1 MPTIDNLTIEIE
13 SDASQAADSLD
24 RLTASLEKIK
34 TQIGKFRSSIPAI
47 RELDR
52 IKESMAGI
60 DSGAVSSLNALTA
73 ALEKTGALSGIRI
86 SSSIGNQLKSI
97 AASTRELSGVD
108 WGELKTMTDSIKPL
122 SEIQKASGLT
132 STVNALKKLPDALQA
147 VNDLDPSKFGEFA
160 DRCEELRLATEP
172 LGDNMR
178 NIADGFDAMTPA
190 IQEAVQQN
198 AQLVQ
203 STDKVNDSMTNT
215 VKGVIKFGAVVYGLR
230 RAFNYA
236 MDAFEASNDY
246 VESLNLAEVAMG
258 NGAKAAVEYAQRVED
273 LVGIDVSSW
282 VTQIGTFNQQ
292 LQGFGIPEATAN
304 HMSQQLTQLG
314 YDIQSVFNV
323 KDIGSVMDKLS
334 SGISGQIKG
343 MREYGVELSVAAMQE
358 YALAHGITQSWNS
371 MSQAQKATLRYS
383 KIMES
388 TTRIQH
394 DLARTIVTPANSLR
408 ILSSQFGIAQR
419 YMGQIVSVIAARVI
433 PAFQTIVQVVGAAA
447 QAIASFF
454 GFTLPDISSISS
466 GLGGA
471 AGGAEDLEAALG
483 GAGGAA
489 HDVAN
494 EVKGLLAS
502 WDEINVI
509 QQEASAATPGGGGG
523 GAGGA
528 GELGDLWGLGDYSYD
543 FLDGVQS
550 KVKDIL
556 AGVAV
561 WWDKWSPA
569 VYGLLG
575 GIGAFLATN
584 LLANWALSAW
594 DTVKAAGGLLG
605 YLRKMNKGTAIA
617 LGVAGLTAGFIT
629 MEQSMEKILTTEN
642 GWAKYWDVFTLGLV
656 EAVGVGALSG
666 FMLGGPVGAL
676 IGGLAGIATGVAAVL
691 TAYNNVRRARLHDEF
706 SALFGDVSLTT
717 EQIKALSDTLTY
729 SPFYAQAEIA
739 LSGYAKVKTD
749 LAEAKTSL
757 EGLAKTH
764 WLISLG
770 VMTGEAAE
778 QAFTSQLNQAVEDLQ
793 QIIYDNNSSVKIMTD
808 LVYGEASEES
818 ARVGRITSS
827 MDALLKDLGKQAQ
840 DAFNEAWADGLYT
853 IDEQA
858 AVNSILQQMSNIQAR
873 LNRAYGTGEIEAS
886 LMGIDFTNLD
896 WASRDALYDSVME
909 NIAGRR
915 EIDEQLRAAHAGGL
929 AVLAEEA
936 LIALEE
942 DPTNAVKQA
951 DYDAALKDY
960 QDFVAG
966 TTKTAQDM
974 NDNLT
979 YWDNYAS
986 GMAKDIFLTEDVIE
1000 HFAGAFGS
1008 VGEAFDVGNWYLLD
1022 DWAAYVENIEAQLAH
1037 GISGDMVQGE
1047 FDTFFMNLTGEYIR
1061 GMAQVKKSI
1070 NPEDAQALWDNV
1082 MPWMTEQQAMLA
1094 EARASGAE
1102 VVNAYRDEMLTA
1114 ARAGAAT
1121 DNLDMQQYLFGA
1133 MFFDTGVSAQLLD
1146 LVKLDADQIGVAWA
1160 QGYLDSLSFVQDE
1173 VGQWYVDFG
1182 NGQTRYFNEMSDTM
1196 KTNFADALGVDLA
1209 AYLPDVTGAMSE
1221 ALTAE
1226 QPVVQGLEYA
1236 EVYGPSKEE
1245 FVNAQ
1250 KEWMTNTV
1258 DPIFTPVAQ
1267 ALNTAELFDPSLK
1280 QTFTDVQTWHSDTE
1294 NETKL
1299 TAYAPDMRNIT
1310 SGMNDTLSDAKV
1322 WRKNMDML
1330 LNLGGSR
1337 GVGIGGVIRTDYAT
1351 APASYEAARMAIPT
1365 INMYAEGGMPKEGQL
1380 FIANEQGPE
1389 LVGRIGGQSAVANND
1404 QIVDGIADGVE
1415 YANREVVRRL
1425 DRLIDETRQNG
1436 EREAT
1441 IEFRT
1446 GPEFGKVCYRALN
1459 EFRKVSG
1466 MSYLSF

>member
-24 RLTASLEKIK
+24 RLTSSLEKIK

-60 DSGAVSSLNALTA
+60 DGGAVSSLNALTA

-108 WGELKTMTDSIKPL
+108 WGVMKTMTDSIKPL

-178 NIADGFDAMTPA
+178 NIADGFNALSPA

-314 YDIQSVFNV
+314 YDIRSVFNV
-323 KDIGSVMDKLS
+323 KDIDSVMDKLS

-471 AGGAEDLEAALG
+471 AGGAEDLETALG
-483 GAGGAA
+483 GAGGKAKE
-489 HDVAN
+489 VAD

-509 QQEASAATPGGGGG
+509 QQEASAATSGGGGG

-556 AGVAV
+556 ASVSV

-575 GIGAFLATN
+575 GVGAFLATN

-691 TAYNNVRRARLHDEF
+691 TAYDNVRRARLHDEF

-749 LAEAKTSL
+749 LAEAQTSL

-896 WASRDALYDSVME
+896 WASRDVLYDSVME

-929 AVLAEEA
+929 AMIAEEA

-951 DYDAALKDY
+951 DYDAALKNY
-960 QDFVAG
+960 QDFIAG
-966 TTKTAQDM
+966 VSETSKVM

-979 YWDNYAS
+979 YWDDFS
-986 GMAKDIFLTEDVIE
+986 GGMAKDIFLTEDVIE
-1000 HFAGAFGS
+1000 HFAGAYSS
-1008 VGEAFDVGNWYLLD
+1008 VGDAFDVGSWYPMVD
-1022 DWAAYVENIEAQLAH
+1022 DWAAFVENLEGQLAH
-1037 GISGDMVQGE
+1037 GFSEDAVQRD
-1047 FDTFFMNLTGEYIR
+1047 FDTFFLSLTGEFLR
-1061 GMAQVKKSI
+1061 GMAQVKNSI

-1121 DNLDMQQYLFGA
+1121 GDLEMQQYLFGS
-1133 MFFDTGVSAQLLD
+1133 MFYDTGVSAQLLD
-1146 LVKLDADQIGVAWA
+1146 LVKLDADKIGVTWA

-1196 KTNFADALGVDLA
+1196 KTNFADALGVDLSQ
-1209 AYLPDVTGAMSE
+1209 YMPDVTGAMSE
-1221 ALTAE
+1221 ALASSPPTMQEINTAN
-1226 QPVVQGLEYA
+1226 LF
-1236 EVYGPSKEE
+1236 GPSKEE
-1245 FVNAQ
+1245 YVTTETA
-1250 KEWMTNTV
+1250 WMTDTV
-1258 DPIFTPVAQ
+1258 NPLFTPIMQ
-1267 ALNTAELFDPSLK
+1267 ALNTDELFDPSLK

-1299 TAYAPDMRNIT
+1299 TAYSPDMSNIT
-1310 SGMNDTLSDAKV
+1310 GGFNETLADAKT
-1322 WRKNMDML
+1322 WRSSMLSLMD
-1330 LNLGGSR
+1330 LGGSR
-1337 GVGIGGVIRTDYAT
+1337 GVFGGTIRPGYAT
-1351 APASYEAARMAIPT
+1351 APASLNYDTARVAIPT
-1365 INMYAEGGMPKEGQL
+1365 INMYAEGGMPREGEL
-1380 FIANEQGPE
+1380 FIARERGPE
-1389 LVGRIGGQSAVANND
+1389 LVGQIGGQSAVANND
-1404 QIVDGIADGVE
+1404 QIVDGIESGVE
-1415 YANREVVRRL
+1415 RANRDVVSRL
-1425 DRLIDETRQNG
+1425 DRLIDETRRNG
-1436 EREAT
+1436 EREAR
-1441 IEFRT
+1441 IEFRS
-1446 GPEFGKVCYRALN
+1446 GAEFGKICYRALR
-1459 EFRKVSG
+1459 EFDRVRG
-1466 MSYLSF
+1466 